1 MARPFTHLNLSSI
14 YHWQELEKDKS
25 FVYSLSPEEIQ
36 NGTID
41 PFILAA
47 TTVLHLLVSASR
59 RLLNTDISPFEYIV
73 LSICIIGATIE
84 EGAFLLLLIHGKDH
98 TSPFFKT
105 FKGFLFPTSTLE
117 SLSRLAAKPG
127 VQSTLVLSKSDGSII
142 RSTGLLASSRQS
154 ETPDS
159 SLAANGFDHGS
170 KRLSELSSRNG
181 NDFGGS
187 DSGAD
192 KTRSAEH
199 VARMVFKFVA
209 AANEFAEGMDQGDDT
224 KLLRMRTQK
233 LEIVVVPGQYIR
245 AGYSQPGAVSAL
257 DGS

>member
-41 PFILAA
+41 PYILAA

-59 RLLNTDISPFEYIV
+59 RLLNTDISPFEYVI
-73 LSICIIGATIE
+73 LLICIIAATIE

-105 FKGFLFPTSTLE
+105 FKGFL
-117 SLSRLAAKPG
+117 
-127 VQSTLVLSKSDGSII
+127 
-142 RSTGLLASSRQS
+142 STGLLASSRLS
-154 ETPDS
+154 ESPDTS
-159 SLAANGFDHGS
+159 VPANGFDHGS
-170 KRLSELSSRNG
+170 KRLSELNSGDG

-224 KLLRMRTQK
+224 KLLRMRTRK
-233 LEIVVVPGQYIR
+233 LEIVVVPGQYMR
-245 AGYSQPGAVSAL
+245 PESSQLRKLAL
-257 DGS
+257 ESSRL

>member
-41 PFILAA
+41 PYILAA

-59 RLLNTDISPFEYIV
+59 RLLNTDISPFE
-73 LSICIIGATIE
+73 
-84 EGAFLLLLIHGKDH
+84 
-98 TSPFFKT
+98 
-105 FKGFLFPTSTLE
+105 
-117 SLSRLAAKPG
+117 
-127 VQSTLVLSKSDGSII
+127 
-142 RSTGLLASSRQS
+142 STGLLASSRLS
-154 ETPDS
+154 ESPDTS
-159 SLAANGFDHGS
+159 VPANGFDHGS
-170 KRLSELSSRNG
+170 KRLSELNSGDG

-224 KLLRMRTQK
+224 KLLRMRTRK
-233 LEIVVVPGQYIR
+233 LEIVVVPGQYMR
-245 AGYSQPGAVSAL
+245 PESSQLRKLAL
-257 DGS
+257 ESSRL